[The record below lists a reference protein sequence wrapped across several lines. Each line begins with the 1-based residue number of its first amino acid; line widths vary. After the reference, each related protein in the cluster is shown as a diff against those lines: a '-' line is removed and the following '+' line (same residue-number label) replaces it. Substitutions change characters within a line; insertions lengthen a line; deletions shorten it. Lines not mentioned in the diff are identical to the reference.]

1 VGLERDAHPLNAQS
15 VDEHDD
21 LMAGQ
26 AEVVAQLISFA
37 GFVEATGQPPPH
49 LLRFFVVE
57 RPRTL
62 L

>member
-1 VGLERDAHPLNAQS
+1 
-15 VDEHDD
+15 
-21 LMAGQ
+21 MAGQ

-37 GFVEATGQPPPH
+37 GFVEATGQPPPQ
-49 LLRFFVVE
+49 LVSFFVVE